1 VNRYATAVVDSRAP
15 GDSRRLHRR
24 PLVNVRV
31 VSSRRFNWISSAR
44 GDPALLADLE
54 ERMQRFYGRRELRD
68 AYQKFVDERE
78 ALDHPFERAI
88 AEYLKGFSP
97 LLEVGCGSARL
108 YRTLRRAGFSGRY
121 TGIEVADYLIEDC
134 RRRHPEATF
143 AEAGAY
149 AIPGGPY
156 EACFSYGVIES
167 LVYPQKALSEMARVS
182 RRLVL
187 LFPDFIES
195 GHLGSQLTGL
205 RPGRRKLRQGR
216 VLDALLTLY
225 DQKLRLPRALR
236 AARARLG
243 PFPVNLSPIALDHPE
258 ITLPDYDAVYI
269 ASKADLE
276 EWAAQRGFRVEYPLG
291 RTLPRELRARSWA
304 FAVIQI

>member
-1 VNRYATAVVDSRAP
+1 M
-15 GDSRRLHRR
+15 
-24 PLVNVRV
+24 
-31 VSSRRFNWISSAR
+31 R

-54 ERMQRFYGRRELRD
+54 ERMERFYGRRELRD

-78 ALDHPFERAI
+78 ALDHPFERAM

-97 LLEVGCGSARL
+97 LLEVGCGSGRL
-108 YRTLRRAGFSGRY
+108 YRTLRRVGYAGRY

-134 RRRHPEATF
+134 RRRHPEADWL
-143 AEAGAY
+143 EAGAY

-156 EACFSYGVIES
+156 QACFSYGVLES
-167 LVYPQKALSEMARVS
+167 LVYPERALTEMSRVAARS
-182 RRLVL
+182 VL

-216 VLDALLTLY
+216 VLDALLTWY

-236 AARARLG
+236 AARAKLG
-243 PFPVNLSPIALDHPE
+243 PFPVNLSPVALEYPGL
-258 ITLPDYDAVYI
+258 TLPDYDAVYI

-276 EWAAQRGFRVEYPLG
+276 EWAAPKGFRVEYPLG

-304 FAVIQI
+304 FAVIQK